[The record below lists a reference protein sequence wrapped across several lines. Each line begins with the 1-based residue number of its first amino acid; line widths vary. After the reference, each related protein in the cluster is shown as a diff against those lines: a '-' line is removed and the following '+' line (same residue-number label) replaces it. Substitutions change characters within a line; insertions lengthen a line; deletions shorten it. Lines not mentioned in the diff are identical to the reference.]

1 MNASAGQILCV
12 PTEVV
17 DDNKINNKT
26 NRQKPKSII
35 DFFTK
40 EIGVSIKE
48 TTEICNNLM
57 TKQPKKV
64 VDKIEDEEKSQELI
78 YPYIDENL
86 EQNKEIL
93 NEKNKRKKRKN

>member
-1 MNASAGQILCV
+1 
-12 PTEVV
+12 
-17 DDNKINNKT
+17 
-26 NRQKPKSII
+26 
-35 DFFTK
+35 
-40 EIGVSIKE
+40 
-48 TTEICNNLM
+48 M

-86 EQNKEIL
+86 EQNKEIV